1 MYGNMQYVIFL
12 FVTVK
17 HGRFSSYINVGFIPM
32 QASLESE
39 RQGANDSERK
49 YNEAQE
55 SSEDRRK
62 KLEET
67 EKKVH
72 QLQESLTR

>member
-12 FVTVK
+12 FVTVDL
-17 HGRFSSYINVGFIPM
+17 GRFSSYINVGFILM
-32 QASLESE
+32 QSSLESE
-39 RQGANDSERK
+39 RQRADDSERK
-49 YNEAQE
+49 YNETQE

>member
-1 MYGNMQYVIFL
+1 MQ
-12 FVTVK
+12 
-17 HGRFSSYINVGFIPM
+17 G
-32 QASLESE
+32 SLDSE
-39 RQGANDSERK
+39 RQRADDSERK

-72 QLQESLTR
+72 QLQESLAR

>member
-1 MYGNMQYVIFL
+1 MQ
-12 FVTVK
+12 
-17 HGRFSSYINVGFIPM
+17 G
-32 QASLESE
+32 SLDSE
-39 RQGANDSERK
+39 RQRADGFERK

>member
-1 MYGNMQYVIFL
+1 
-12 FVTVK
+12 
-17 HGRFSSYINVGFIPM
+17 
-32 QASLESE
+32 LESE
-39 RQGANDSERK
+39 RQSADISKGK
-49 YNEAQE
+49 YNEAQQ
-55 SSEDRRK
+55 SSEERQK